1 MIHGFR
7 GGVMK
12 FLLVDGFPMVRAA
25 LTGLIEQH
33 FAGAQVQGVDTVAAA
48 REVLARELP
57 QLVLLD
63 LRVSGGFELLQQI
76 HDEHL
81 TLPVV
86 VISGSD
92 DTNDALQAL
101 GAGAMGYVPERSDLQ
116 TLVQALQL
124 VLAGGTYVPP
134 LKPLVE
140 PTPAGAAAAAPE
152 HDWSSLPLTPRQ
164 KHVLNLLTQGLSNK
178 LIARELGVSVDTVKD
193 HVAAVLKA
201 LGVASRTQAV
211 VVATQRAQRGS

>member
-63 LRVSGGFELLQQI
+63 LRVAGGFEFLEQV
-76 HDEHL
+76 HEEHL

-140 PTPAGAAAAAPE
+140 PARASTAAAAPE

-211 VVATQRAQRGS
+211 VVATQRTQRGS